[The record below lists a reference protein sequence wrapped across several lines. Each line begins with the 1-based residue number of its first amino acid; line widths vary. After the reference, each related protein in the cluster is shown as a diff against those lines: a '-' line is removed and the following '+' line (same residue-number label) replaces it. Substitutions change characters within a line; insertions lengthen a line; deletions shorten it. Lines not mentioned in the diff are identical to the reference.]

1 MTNKLAAIDVPFLR
15 GFGNIGLVDKEATD
29 APGIFN
35 QFFSGF
41 IGLLTIIAFLW
52 FIINFFVGAF
62 EIMTSGG
69 DKGKLEGARRRLMT
83 GIIGIVVVIAA
94 IFIVQLIGS
103 IIGIPDILKP
113 TNILPRITP

>member
-1 MTNKLAAIDVPFLR
+1 MTNKLAQIDLGVLK
-15 GFGNIGLVDKEATD
+15 GFGNIGLENKGAEE

-52 FIINFFVGAF
+52 FVINFFLGAF
-62 EIMTSGG
+62 EIITAGG
-69 DKGKLEGARRRLMT
+69 DKGKLENARRRLMT

-113 TNILPRITP
+113 TSILDTIGL